1 MAKLGCA
8 TSYLAVPM
16 LKDIELIGVI
26 AIYRQEVRPFTEKQI
41 ALVKTFA
48 NQAVIAIENTRLLNE
63 LRESLE
69 QQTATSEVLKVISS
83 SPGDLVPVFD
93 ALLTNAIQVCEAK
106 FGFLYPGSDMGMKI
120 MAHKCD
126 IPAYLD
132 FVSKN
137 PPVTPQSLVG
147 RVAETKQVIQIADIA
162 ATQRYADREPLAV
175 AAVEIGGVHTML
187 GVPLL
192 KEN

>member
-1 MAKLGCA
+1 QPFTDKE
-8 TSYLAVPM
+8 
-16 LKDIELIGVI
+16 IEL
-26 AIYRQEVRPFTEKQI
+26 AE
-41 ALVKTFA
+41 TFA
-48 NQAVIAIENTRLLNE
+48 DQAVIAIENVRLFDEVQARTRE
-63 LRESLE
+63 LSEALE

-83 SPGDLVPVFD
+83 SPGDLEPVFD
-93 ALLTNAIQVCEAK
+93 ALLTNAIEDCEAK
-106 FGFLYPGSDMGMKI
+106 FGFVYRGSGLDGKI

-132 FVSKN
+132 FVSK
-137 PPVTPQSLVG
+137 TQLTSQTLVA

-162 ATQRYADREPLAV
+162 ATKRYADREPLAV

-192 KEN
+192 KESEIKGVF